1 MRFLKG
7 RNYFRGI
14 GDALHFSKNSC
25 QNDPTRPE
33 AGQKLKKSKTY
44 KNQMLT
50 IENSLE
56 ANERNM
62 GEIWRNKGKCER
74 LGKPLQ
80 ERAKLKTILWDFSRG
95 EIILGVLE
103 MPCTSQKTAART
115 TQLAQRL
122 VFESKTYKNRMLTIE
137 SSLEANERNMG
148 EIWRNKGKCER
159 LGKPLQERAKLN
171 TILWDFS
178 RGEIILGVLEMPCTS
193 QKTAARTTQ
202 LAQRLGKNSKT
213 YKHRMLALSH
223 SFPPF
228 FFDKTWK
235 EYGRNREKYEKME
248 ICRKKQC
255 WR

>member
-1 MRFLKG
+1 MGFLKG
-7 RNYFRGI
+7 RNYLRGI

-44 KNQMLT
+44 KN
-50 IENSLE
+50 
-56 ANERNM
+56 
-62 GEIWRNKGKCER
+62 
-74 LGKPLQ
+74 
-80 ERAKLKTILWDFSRG
+80 
-95 EIILGVLE
+95 
-103 MPCTSQKTAART
+103 
-115 TQLAQRL
+115 
-122 VFESKTYKNRMLTIE
+122 RMLTIE

-148 EIWRNKGKCER
+148 EIWRNKGTCQR
-159 LGKPLQERAKLN
+159 LRKSLQERAKLN

-193 QKTAARTTQ
+193 QKAAARTTQ

-228 FFDKTWK
+228 FFDKT
-235 EYGRNREKYEKME
+235 
-248 ICRKKQC
+248 
-255 WR
+255 